1 MVFPARADVLVHLF
15 GVLVGLFAF
24 YSSSMPL
31 HHLKGATMSLN
42 LNPWLALLLGIFI
55 GWILEWLL
63 EVWFFRRK
71 RVEAQ
76 RHLAELEARLRT
88 CDHELRL
95 TRTQVDSLRA
105 ELAARLAASSVVIV
119 SPAPTE
125 EVETPQAEAAPPAE
139 DGALGLAVLGAVA
152 AGEAEAEARPAA
164 EEGETAISEAEVA
177 AGEAEAAAVESGV
190 AAVEAEVAVAEA
202 EAAAVEAEVA
212 AVEAEV
218 AAGES
223 EDAAAETEVIAV
235 EAEAEVVETEVAAG
249 ETEVAV
255 AEAEA
260 AAVETEVAAEQAES
274 GVAAEIEAVQAEGAE
289 VEVETGGLG
298 AAAAVAAGLA
308 GVAAGAV
315 LADEPTAEAT
325 EVVEPAT
332 PPPGEE
338 MEPPAAALT
347 MAAAHVPEA
356 ELAAAGPEAV
366 TLGADLSEANL
377 AAELPAADLT
387 AGLPQAEFV
396 EAHLSEQDLE
406 IERPQA
412 SSGWEVAAGALAAG
426 AVGVLAG
433 TEATDNGEVAVTT
446 AAVPEAEVMS
456 APVEAAVSE
465 ALPETAE
472 ASVAEP
478 GDLVGEAEPRD
489 NLTLIHGIGPKFSGQ
504 LAAVGITSFAAL
516 AAATPERVRQAV
528 THPTWQKVDYAAWIA
543 EAKVWVDQAESAG
556 DHLLSIEGIGPVYA
570 AKLRAAGITTFAQLA
585 DTDEAR
591 LAEIIQAPSWRRV
604 DFSEWRAQ
612 ARLGAARDQAGLVEF
627 QSKLSAPMDRDNLD
641 LVAGISPKTV
651 DALAAAGIT
660 TFAALAAATPE
671 QLDHIVT
678 GAGGRPGDYAA
689 WIAEADLR
697 AAGKHVA
704 RPKAPEPCPQDLS
717 RVEGIGSVYEA
728 KLYAGGIGTYWQLS
742 ELADAELAYILDV
755 QDFQRVDLAGIKAD
769 AARLAAETETVGRT
783 WDGTPPD
790 DFDLIEGIGDVYE
803 GRLYD
808 AGICTFEALAE
819 ALPDRLDEI
828 CAAPE
833 FNKPDYAAWIATAK
847 SFLRKRERGVKHLVS
862 CPQDMSRV
870 KGVGSIYEQKLYA
883 ASIGS
888 YWELGNRTEGELRQI
903 LELKEFQKVDVAGM
917 KADAQRLAEETRTVG
932 RGWTG
937 AAPDDFELLEGIGAT
952 YEGRLY
958 AAGICTFR
966 ALAEATVERLTEIC
980 KAPAFRVPD
989 YANWIAQA
997 KVILTQRGR

>member
-1 MVFPARADVLVHLF
+1 
-15 GVLVGLFAF
+15 
-24 YSSSMPL
+24 
-31 HHLKGATMSLN
+31 MSLN

-76 RHLAELEARLRT
+76 RQLAELEARLRT

-105 ELAARLAASSVVIV
+105 ELAARPAAPSVVIAP
-119 SPAPTE
+119 PAPTE
-125 EVETPQAEAAPPAE
+125 EIEAPQAEAAPPAE

-152 AGEAEAEARPAA
+152 AGAVAAGEAEAESRPAA
-164 EEGETAISEAEVA
+164 EEGEAALAET
-177 AGEAEAAAVESGV
+177 
-190 AAVEAEVAVAEA
+190 EV
-202 EAAAVEAEVA
+202 AAVEAEVA
-212 AVEAEV
+212 AVETDVAAIEAEV

-223 EDAAAETEVIAV
+223 EVAAV
-235 EAEAEVVETEVAAG
+235 EAEV
-249 ETEVAV
+249 VAV
-255 AEAEA
+255 EA
-260 AAVETEVAAEQAES
+260 EVAAEQAES

-289 VEVETGGLG
+289 VEVETDGLG

-315 LADEPTAEAT
+315 LAHEPVAEAA
-325 EVVEPAT
+325 EAIEPAT
-332 PPPGEE
+332 SPPGEE
-338 MEPPAAALT
+338 MESPAAALT
-347 MAAAHVPEA
+347 MAAAHIPEA
-356 ELAAAGPEAV
+356 EPVAAGPEAV
-366 TLGADLSEANL
+366 SPGVDLSESNL
-377 AAELPAADLT
+377 AAELPAAELI
-387 AGLPQAEFV
+387 AELPQAEFV
-396 EAHLSEQDLE
+396 EDHLPEPDLE
-406 IERPQA
+406 PERLQA
-412 SSGWEVAAGALAAG
+412 PSGWAVAPGTLAAG

-446 AAVPEAEVMS
+446 AVVPEAEGMS
-456 APVEAAVSE
+456 APVAVAVSE
-465 ALPETAE
+465 ARPETDE
-472 ASVAEP
+472 AAAAEP
-478 GDLVGEAEPRD
+478 GDLVGDAEPRD
-489 NLTLIHGIGPKFSGQ
+489 NLTLIHGIGPKFAGQ

-516 AAATPERVRQAV
+516 AAATPEQVRQAV

-543 EAKVWVDQAESAG
+543 EAKVWVDQAETAG

-612 ARLGAARDQAGLVEF
+612 ARLGAARDQAGLAEF
-627 QSKLSAPMDRDNLD
+627 QSKLSAPMDGDNLD

-651 DALAAAGIT
+651 DALAAAGMT

-689 WIAEADLR
+689 WIAEAGLR

-728 KLYAGGIGTYWQLS
+728 KLYAGGIGTFWQLS

-819 ALPDRLDEI
+819 ALPDRLAEI

-833 FNKPDYAAWIATAK
+833 FNPPDYAAWIATAK
-847 SFLRKRERGVKHLVS
+847 SFLKKRERGVKHLVS
-862 CPQDMSRV
+862 CPQDMSKV

-903 LELKEFQKVDVAGM
+903 LELKGFQKVDVAGM

-958 AAGICTFR
+958 DAGICTFR
-966 ALAEATVERLTEIC
+966 ALAEATVERLAEIC